1 MYPINS
7 VLANLELCQLFYNFS
22 LYIREDLWP
31 VHMYITIWIHFCAIH
46 VVLYNHLLFVNF
58 RDMMATGCEDKL
70 VRIYYLATITD
81 QPLKIFSGI
90 FLNWRSNISR
100 QWVSIFQQYMY
111 VKSGFKMVNMVNM
124 VSKCIM
130 LIVILFN
137 LLTCTCLGHTAKVFH
152 IKWSPL
158 KEGMLASGSDDR

>member
-1 MYPINS
+1 
-7 VLANLELCQLFYNFS
+7 
-22 LYIREDLWP
+22 
-31 VHMYITIWIHFCAIH
+31 
-46 VVLYNHLLFVNF
+46 
-58 RDMMATGCEDKL
+58 MATGCEDKL

-130 LIVILFN
+130 LIVLFC
-137 LLTCTCLGHTAKVFH
+137 LTCKLALVQV
-152 IKWSPL
+152 ILL
-158 KEGMLASGSDDR
+158 KYSI